1 MPQAWSSRTLISL
14 GANLGDAERTIASAA
29 RSMIQCFGRQSIS
42 FSRLYKTAAVGG
54 PAGQED
60 FFNAVAIIQSNY
72 TAFEVWQFLHQTE
85 QTLGRHRLKR
95 WEARRIDLDVLLH
108 ESRTDSLGPLLPQVV
123 WTPTFKV
130 PHPRMTMRTFVLTP
144 ACDVSPDW
152 IEPVTK
158 QSLKELSARL
168 DRITS
173 QSRLPTLLL
182 SCDCLS
188 AIEALTKSLQRS
200 IPSLSL
206 RRDPDPTILRDG
218 KPWIVIGMV
227 PKLAPNN
234 KKSRANSELS
244 DYATASYQAICEC
257 LTKRIRQ
264 SRQTHSTVHSQI
276 QFDHWMHVCQSP
288 DPSISHWEDFCR
300 PWADALGMTGRHE
313 SSLFDHQESKFGLS
327 ESGLLEVPPYL
338 LAADD
343 IDWAAHELIAA
354 TEAMSCPIQPC
365 GVIS

>member
-1 MPQAWSSRTLISL
+1 MPQAWSSRTLVSL
-14 GANLGDAERTIASAA
+14 GANLGDAERTLYSAA
-29 RSMIQCFGRQSIS
+29 RSMIQCFGRESIS
-42 FSRLYKTAAVGG
+42 FSKLYKTAAVGG

-60 FFNAVAIIQSNY
+60 FFNAVAIIHSSH
-72 TAFEVWQFLHQTE
+72 TAFELWQFLHQTE

-95 WEARRIDLDVLLH
+95 WEARRIDLDVLAH
-108 ESRTDSLGPLLPQVV
+108 ESRTDSQSPLLPEVV

-152 IEPVTK
+152 IEPVTR
-158 QSLKELSARL
+158 QSLQNLSARL
-168 DRITS
+168 DRIAS

-182 SCDCLS
+182 SCDS
-188 AIEALTKSLQRS
+188 SSVIEALIQSLQRS

-206 RRDPDPTILRDG
+206 TRDPNPVIFRDG
-218 KPWIVIGMV
+218 KPWIVIGLV
-227 PKLAPNN
+227 PNLAPNN
-234 KKSRANSELS
+234 KSRANSELAES
-244 DYATASYQAICEC
+244 ATASYRAIREC
-257 LTKRIRQ
+257 LTTCILQ
-264 SRQTHSTVHSQI
+264 SRKIHSQI
-276 QFDHWMHVCQSP
+276 QFDHWMHVCRSP
-288 DPSISHWEDFCR
+288 DPSISHWEDYCR

-313 SSLFDHQESKFGLS
+313 ASLFDHQETQFNLS
-327 ESGLLEVPPYL
+327 DSALLKVPPYL

>member
-14 GANLGDAERTIASAA
+14 GANLGDAQRTVESAA
-29 RSMIQCFGRQSIS
+29 QAMIQCFGRESIS

-60 FFNAVAIIQSNY
+60 FFNAVAVIHSNH

-85 QTLGRHRLKR
+85 QALGRHRMKR

-108 ESRTDSLGPLLPQVV
+108 ERREDSQSPLVPEVV

-144 ACDVSPDW
+144 ACDVAPDW

-158 QSLKELSARL
+158 QSLQKLSERL
-168 DRITS
+168 DRIAF
-173 QSRLPTLLL
+173 QSRLPTILL
-182 SCDCLS
+182 SYDSL
-188 AIEALTKSLQRS
+188 ATMETLIRSLQS
-200 IPSLSL
+200 SVSSLSIS
-206 RRDPDPTILRDG
+206 RCPEPTILRDG
-218 KPWIVIGMV
+218 HPWIVGCLV
-227 PKLAPNN
+227 PRLTPGNN
-234 KKSRANSELS
+234 QLRPTLNESAN
-244 DYATASYQAICEC
+244 AVAASYEAIRDC
-257 LTKRIRQ
+257 LVSRIRK
-264 SRQTHSTVHSQI
+264 SEEIHPSI

-300 PWADALGMTGRHE
+300 PWADALRMTGQQATSGSR
-313 SSLFDHQESKFGLS
+313 QESKIGLS
-327 ESGLLEVPPYL
+327 DDDLFNVPPYL

-343 IDWAAHELIAA
+343 VDWAAHELIAA

>member
-1 MPQAWSSRTLISL
+1 
-14 GANLGDAERTIASAA
+14 
-29 RSMIQCFGRQSIS
+29 MIQCFGRESIS

-54 PAGQED
+54 PSGQED
-60 FFNAVAIIQSNY
+60 FFNAVALIQSNY
-72 TAFEVWQFLHQTE
+72 TAFEVWQFLNKTE
-85 QTLGRHRLKR
+85 QTLGRHRFKR

-108 ESRTDSLGPLLPQVV
+108 ESRTDSQSPLLPEVV

-152 IEPVTK
+152 IEPVTR
-158 QSLKELSARL
+158 QSLNELSARL
-168 DRITS
+168 DRITF
-173 QSRLPTLLL
+173 QGRLPTVLL
-182 SCDCLS
+182 SCDS
-188 AIEALTKSLQRS
+188 SSVIEALIQSLRRS

-206 RRDPDPTILRDG
+206 TRDPDPIIFRDG
-218 KPWIVIGMV
+218 QPWIVIGLV
-227 PKLAPNN
+227 PKLAPNI
-234 KKSRANSELS
+234 KARANSPFADS
-244 DYATASYQAICEC
+244 ATASYQAICEC

-264 SRQTHSTVHSQI
+264 SRQIHSSIHPRI

-300 PWADALGMTGRHE
+300 TWADALGMTERLE
-313 SSLFDHQESKFGLS
+313 SSLFDHQKSEFDLSKFDLS
-327 ESGLLEVPPYL
+327 GSDLLKVPPYL

-354 TEAMSCPIQPC
+354 TEAMSCPIQPY

>member
-1 MPQAWSSRTLISL
+1 MPQAWSSRTLVSL
-14 GANLGDAERTIASAA
+14 GANLGDAERTIHSAA
-29 RSMIQCFGRQSIS
+29 RSMIQCFGRESIS

-54 PAGQED
+54 PVGQED
-60 FFNAVAIIQSNY
+60 FFNAVAVIRSNH

-85 QTLGRHRLKR
+85 QALGRHRLKR

-108 ESRTDSLGPLLPQVV
+108 ESRTDRESLLLPEVV

-144 ACDVSPDW
+144 ACDVSPGW

-168 DRITS
+168 DSIAC
-173 QSRLPTLLL
+173 QGRLPTILL
-182 SCDCLS
+182 SCDSS
-188 AIEALTKSLQRS
+188 AVIEVLIESLQKS
-200 IPSLSL
+200 IPSL
-206 RRDPDPTILRDG
+206 RVERDPDPIIFRDG
-218 KPWIVIGMV
+218 KPWIVVGLV
-227 PKLAPNN
+227 PKLASNN
-234 KKSRANSELS
+234 DKSRANSERAGS
-244 DYATASYQAICEC
+244 SAASYQTICEC
-257 LTKRIRQ
+257 LTRRIRQ
-264 SRQTHSTVHSQI
+264 SKQIHSPVHPLI
-276 QFDHWMHVCQSP
+276 QYDHWMHVCQSP

-300 PWADALGMTGRHE
+300 PWADALGMTGRAE
-313 SSLFDHQESKFGLS
+313 PSLFDHQESEFVLS
-327 ESGLLEVPPYL
+327 ESGLLKVPPYL